1 MSENLRVTD
10 RRMFTPEGEL
20 REEYKDLPPR
30 EAAPAPA
37 PAPAAP
43 QAAPTP
49 LASAA
54 SPAPDKPRTLPPVE
68 TETGANFQDLV
79 ALLAQTASVY
89 LQQAGHASFES
100 RADHLE
106 MARMHVDLLAVLK
119 QKTTGNLDP
128 MELALIDDIL
138 YRLRLAVV
146 ERG

>member
-1 MSENLRVTD
+1 VSENLRVTD

-37 PAPAAP
+37 PAAPPAAVA
-43 QAAPTP
+43 Q
-49 LASAA
+49 S
-54 SPAPDKPRTLPPVE
+54 SPAPDKPSTLPPVE